1 MGVIVM
7 ILFNKLWQTM
17 KEKGV
22 TTYTLREKHNID
34 TRTIR
39 RLKANQNTTTNT
51 LNILCNILD
60 CSLQDIVEHKKDF

>member
-1 MGVIVM
+1 M